1 MLTVMFSVGKAGVG
15 GGEEKLEG
23 IKVREGYFCPS
34 RLGKLGVQELA
45 ETFEGLLVVK
55 SLANGFR
62 EDLGESFSAATNT
75 SSVLSLCKKNQNQGF
90 LFDILPF
97 CTGFFQ
103 NRPRCVAMK
112 AGFAVFTKSRVPE
125 PLGYKNH

>member
-1 MLTVMFSVGKAGVG
+1 MLMLTVIFSVGKAGVG

-23 IKVREGYFCPS
+23 IKVREGYFCPP

-45 ETFEGLLVVK
+45 DTFEGLLVVK

-75 SSVLSLCKKNQNQGF
+75 SSVLSLCKKNQNRGLSF
-90 LFDILPF
+90 
-97 CTGFFQ
+97 
-103 NRPRCVAMK
+103 
-112 AGFAVFTKSRVPE
+112 
-125 PLGYKNH
+125 

>member
-1 MLTVMFSVGKAGVG
+1 MLMLTVIFSVGKAGVG

-34 RLGKLGVQELA
+34 RLGKLVVQELA

-75 SSVLSLCKKNQNQGF
+75 SSVLSLC
-90 LFDILPF
+90 
-97 CTGFFQ
+97 TES
-103 NRPRCVAMK
+103 
-112 AGFAVFTKSRVPE
+112 KSRAFSLTFYLSARASSITSRGVWR
-125 PLGYKNH
+125 